1 MSENGHIHTVF
12 GEMEPSILGRTLM
25 HEHVFCDVY
34 RVTGRLN
41 ELLNDEALAVEE
53 LASLRNAGGTALVE
67 VTTPDLGR
75 DPQALCRV
83 AEKTELHI
91 VMGTGWYRQPF
102 YPPEIDRL
110 PTNRLAEMMIEELT
124 VGVEGSGIR
133 AGIIGEIGIDLDY
146 ATAQEERVLR
156 AAARAQKA
164 TGAPI
169 TTHASMYPVGLAQ
182 LEILNDEGADLSRVI
197 IGHCDTYLDQSYHLA
212 ILEAGA
218 YVQFDTVGRNHMN
231 PDSRRARALVEL
243 ARLGWKDKLLLS
255 SDRCHRS
262 DLRAFGGVGY
272 GYVFTTF
279 LDMLR
284 AEGIDDETLNTI
296 TIENPRRAL
305 AW

>member
-1 MSENGHIHTVF
+1 MSDNMRIHTVL
-12 GEMEPSILGRTLM
+12 GEIEPSVLGRTLM
-25 HEHVFCDVY
+25 HEHIFCDMY

-41 ELLNDEALAVEE
+41 ELLNDEALSVNE
-53 LASLRNAGGTALVE
+53 LAALRKAGGTALVE

-75 DPQALCRV
+75 DPEALCRV

-91 VMGTGWYRQPF
+91 IMGTGWYRQPF

-110 PTNRLAEMMIEELT
+110 STNELADMIIAELT
-124 VGVEGSGIR
+124 DGVEGTGIP
-133 AGIIGEIGIDLDY
+133 AGIIGEIGVHSDY

-164 TGAPI
+164 TGAPL
-169 TTHASMYPVGLAQ
+169 TTHASMYPVGLLQ
-182 LEILNDEGADLSRVI
+182 LEVLKDEGADLSRVI

-231 PDSRRARALVEL
+231 PDSRRARAFVEL
-243 ARLGWKDKLLLS
+243 VRLGWRDKLLLS

-262 DLRAFGGVGY
+262 DLCAFGGVGY
-272 GYVFTTF
+272 DYVFTGF
-279 LDMLR
+279 FDLLR
-284 AEGIDDETLNTI
+284 AMGIDDETLDTI